1 MQVSSL
7 RPRGVRT
14 LVVLEGLTG
23 LLILLVGALLID
35 LQLFGLTAPGGSG
48 TFTAIGAVEIV
59 LALLSF
65 AAAGG
70 LWMRGRWS
78 RPLAMVLAAV
88 SVLFNAAL
96 IGIAATLTGGTVYPA
111 GATVLLI
118 LINDII
124 LAEMPVAYLVT
135 RPRIRAYIGRSAP
148 VSP

>member
-1 MQVSSL
+1 MKSGIT

-14 LVVLEGLTG
+14 LVGLEGLTG
-23 LLILLVGALLID
+23 LLILLVGVLLVD
-35 LQLFGLTAPGGSG
+35 LQLFGLSAPGTSG
-48 TFTAIGAVEIV
+48 TFTAIGAVEII

-70 LWMRGRWS
+70 LWMRGKWS
-78 RPLAMVLAAV
+78 RPLAMILAAV
-88 SVLFNAAL
+88 SILFNAAL

-124 LAEMPVAYLVT
+124 IAEMPIAYLVT
-135 RPRIRAYIGRSAP
+135 RPRIKEYIGT
-148 VSP
+148 SPIRP